1 MDFKFTPEQ
10 DRFREEIRSFLQR
23 EITPKKRAQIES
35 GEEDAHYDKA
45 FSKKVSERGWIGLSW
60 PKEWGGQGIGHIDRC
75 IYNEEMT
82 VAEAPVG
89 HHFMAER
96 QMGPSIMMHGTPEQC
111 QEYIPGIVA
120 GELSFCIGY
129 SEPGAGSDLA
139 SLQTRAQA
147 DGDDYVINGQKMY
160 TSGAHVADY
169 IWLAARTDPEAP
181 KHKGVSVF
189 LVDMKSPGVTVRP
202 LISMDDAHSFNEVFF
217 DQVRVPKTTMVGEEN
232 RGWYVVAS
240 NLDFERSGIE
250 RVAGTRRVYLE
261 LEDFVR
267 RQGAPGV
274 SGAVKDILRHRL
286 AEMAVEYHVG
296 RLLTYRVAWLQS
308 RDIVPNYEASMSK
321 VYGCEVSQR
330 VAKACVDILGLFG
343 ALRGEDGRT
352 PLKGRVARSY
362 LRSISSTIAGGSSEI
377 QRNIIATRGLGLP
390 R

>member
-1 MDFKFTPEQ
+1 
-10 DRFREEIRSFLQR
+10 
-23 EITPKKRAQIES
+23 
-35 GEEDAHYDKA
+35 
-45 FSKKVSERGWIGLSW
+45 
-60 PKEWGGQGIGHIDRC
+60 
-75 IYNEEMT
+75 
-82 VAEAPVG
+82 
-89 HHFMAER
+89 
-96 QMGPSIMMHGTPEQC
+96 
-111 QEYIPGIVA
+111 
-120 GELSFCIGY
+120 
-129 SEPGAGSDLA
+129 
-139 SLQTRAQA
+139 
-147 DGDDYVINGQKMY
+147 
-160 TSGAHVADY
+160 
-169 IWLAARTDPEAP
+169 
-181 KHKGVSVF
+181 
-189 LVDMKSPGVTVRP
+189 
-202 LISMDDAHSFNEVFF
+202 MDDAHSFNEVFF

-274 SGAVKDILRHRL
+274 SGAVKNILRHRL